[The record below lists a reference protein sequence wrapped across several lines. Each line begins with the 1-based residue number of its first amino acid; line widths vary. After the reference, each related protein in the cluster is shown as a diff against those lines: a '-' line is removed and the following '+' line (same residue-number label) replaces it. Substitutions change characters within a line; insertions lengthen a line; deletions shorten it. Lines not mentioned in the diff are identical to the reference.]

1 MKIRA
6 EETKRDGV
14 AIAPLLDTAGVAQV
28 LNVAGSTVEWWR
40 SQKQGPKFIR
50 LGQGKRA
57 PIRYEPQ
64 AVEQYLREMRDATEQ
79 H

>member
-1 MKIRA
+1 MKIKS
-6 EETKRDGV
+6 EETKRDAV
-14 AIAPLLDTAGVAQV
+14 AIAPLLDTEEVAQV

-64 AVEQYLREMRDATEQ
+64 AIEQYIREMKVATEQ

>member
-1 MKIRA
+1 MKI
-6 EETKRDGV
+6 ETGENKHSGSY
-14 AIAPLLDTAGVAQV
+14 IAPLLDTEGVAQV

-40 SQKQGPKFIR
+40 SQKQGPAFIR
-50 LGQGKRA
+50 LGRGKRA

-64 AVEQYLREMRDATEQ
+64 AVEEYLREMKSATQQ